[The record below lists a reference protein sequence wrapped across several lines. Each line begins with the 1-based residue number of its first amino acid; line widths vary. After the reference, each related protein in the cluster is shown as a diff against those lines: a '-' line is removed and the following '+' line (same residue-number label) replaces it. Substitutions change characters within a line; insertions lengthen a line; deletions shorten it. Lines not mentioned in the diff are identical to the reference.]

1 MKRERREDE
10 GEAENAPDKRQK
22 RSSNAAMRLTVVKN
36 SVHMSAVSEDGL
48 PPLEASLNEGS
59 STNLPLE
66 SGQEVIVK
74 TSEGRTFRFTVE
86 DDEPESVPESDPAS
100 EPEVEVIELGSSD
113 SENEQVSGDNEP
125 NQQGDL
131 EPKVGDDSEPKI
143 EDGEESE
150 VDEDAYMNLTVK
162 QLFKRIGIY
171 VTIRPSEDISKLKHD
186 IKFALE
192 IPTDRQLIVAD
203 SKAVYEGT
211 LADLG
216 ITEKT
221 KLELLVR
228 PRACPRDG
236 PEKQLFVKT
245 LTGSL
250 ITVDFR
256 ECDTIYE
263 IALKIQAKEGVP
275 TDQQR
280 LMFGCQL
287 EYNRCLSDYKIQSDS
302 TLHLILK
309 LRGS

>member
-10 GEAENAPDKRQK
+10 GDAENAPDKRQK

-86 DDEPESVPESDPAS
+86 DDEPESGTESS

-113 SENEQVSGDNEP
+113 SENEQESGDIEP
-125 NQQGDL
+125 NQQGDI
-131 EPKVGDDSEPKI
+131 EPKAGDDSEPKI

-162 QLFKRIGIY
+162 QLSKPIGVY
-171 VTIRPSEDISKLKHD
+171 VNIRPSDGISQLKDDIESALK
-186 IKFALE
+186 
-192 IPTDRQLIVAD
+192 IPTDHQLIVAD

-221 KLELLVR
+221 QLRLIVR

-236 PEKQLFVKT
+236 PEEQLFVKT

-250 ITVDFR
+250 ITLEFR

-263 IALKIQAKEGVP
+263 MALKIQARE
-275 TDQQR
+275 
-280 LMFGCQL
+280 
-287 EYNRCLSDYKIQSDS
+287 
-302 TLHLILK
+302 
-309 LRGS
+309 